1 LASSVYGY
9 PYGGGYALTLS
20 FNQRRRKEH
29 AQNKLYP
36 LFPAQVTFIKNC
48 GVLLLNG
55 MLTPVR
61 GLGFLVYH
69 RLEDGP
75 ISQNEQ
81 PTETLLFVAKH
92 RVSIGFHHVMWSA
105 VSSEKDEVITA

>member
-1 LASSVYGY
+1 MVIRMGVVMPLPFHSINVEGKNTPKISSIHYFQ
-9 PYGGGYALTLS
+9 P
-20 FNQRRRKEH
+20 
-29 AQNKLYP
+29 
-36 LFPAQVTFIKNC
+36 QVTFIKNC